1 MRSSC
6 RRLHAP
12 SLSQRRACSSTTLR
26 GFQLASS
33 TRIIDGGLLTAGCTP
48 PCHPSVAADMTDQPC
63 TLSHITPHK
72 NGASKYSDTA
82 NKFTY
87 IWLSFQQ
94 IQVCRKNGSRSK
106 LGISRAYAC
115 KCDFVGRAPDDEARL
130 LDLARLRTRRAPR
143 VHAMRNVKA
152 ALAENRRVPGA
163 AHGGLHGH
171 AAARRR

>member
-1 MRSSC
+1 M
-6 RRLHAP
+6 
-12 SLSQRRACSSTTLR
+12 
-26 GFQLASS
+26 ASS
-33 TRIIDGGLLTAGCTP
+33 TRIIDGGPLTAGCTP
-48 PCHPSVAADMTDQPC
+48 PCHPSVAADMTDQPY

-152 ALAENRRVPGA
+152 ALAENARAIAQKGTLEPRAACMHAPRTLRLDLPFIRQPGFCVLPRRLPG
-163 AHGGLHGH
+163 HG
-171 AAARRR
+171 